1 MNYAHT
7 RENLRHCF
15 HEADLL
21 LMLLSKLDERNDQ
34 LRPLLLPGALW
45 KWYLLRTQRRL
56 PWSYSMFSQEVQQCG
71 HYAGCPLLLAE
82 GRCSINRG
90 ISIDVFRDAQNNCHF
105 NFFWAF
111 KGVEKWFKNTLHVFS
126 ESISVDMALSIH
138 FQREARTCFS
148 YSIKQ
153 TCSVFLQDLV
163 KTNSL
168 NLSII
173 CKQLLPAHLVLDT
186 LLSTSR

>member
-15 HEADLL
+15 REAVLL

-34 LRPLLLPGALW
+34 LRPLLLPDALW

-56 PWSYSMFSQEVQQCG
+56 PWSYRMFSQEVQQCG
-71 HYAGCPLLLAE
+71 HYVGCPLLLAE
-82 GRCSINRG
+82 GRCS
-90 ISIDVFRDAQNNCHF
+90 F
-105 NFFWAF
+105 NIPLTEEFLLTFSGTHKIIATWIFFWAF
-111 KGVEKWFKNTLHVFS
+111 KGVEEWSKNTLHVFS
-126 ESISVDMALSIH
+126 ESISIDMALLSR

-148 YSIKQ
+148 YSTKQ

-168 NLSII
+168 NLSI
-173 CKQLLPAHLVLDT
+173 CKQLLPAHSV
-186 LLSTSR
+186 